1 MKRKTAMIFLC
12 TFFLAILLSGCI
24 ADNSGNE
31 NTGNN
36 STVMHAVG
44 SGSDDFWITY
54 PLGNPSDGQNVSH
67 LSWILDSLEKN
78 CVVFVVHKTG
88 CYGCK
93 AQADRVIRLAEKY
106 QDSIEFYDLDIPLG
120 GDIAEKAYEVFFY
133 DPNGPPG
140 YIALTGVFTRVE
152 HNGEVEVG
160 WHSWEG
166 DVADS
171 IMEEWIKDGIHY
183 YQINSG

>member
-1 MKRKTAMIFLC
+1 MKRKTAMVSMC
-12 TFFLAILLSGCI
+12 AFFLAILLSGCI
-24 ADNSGNE
+24 TDNSGNE
-31 NTGNN
+31 NTGNSN
-36 STVMHAVG
+36 TVTHAVG
-44 SGSDDFWITY
+44 SGSDEFWITY
-54 PLGNPSDGQNVSH
+54 PPGNPSNGQTVSH

-88 CYGCK
+88 CYSCK

-120 GDIAEKAYEVFFY
+120 GDIAEKAYEVYLY

-152 HNGEVEVG
+152 HNGEAEVG

-166 DVADS
+166 NVADS
-171 IMEEWIKDGIHY
+171 DMEEWIKDAIQYSQKNGE
-183 YQINSG
+183 